1 VLAGRGPRPA
11 STSAHPHSRRSGT
24 HGAGRRDGRPTYG
37 PTVNTPPAPAPSAQ
51 PAGPRFLTLDQVA
64 EELQV
69 SRFQVY
75 VLVRD
80 KTLIA
85 VKIGG
90 RGQWRIERSR
100 LEAYIA
106 GLYEQAQAYGPADLL
121 GVRPDR

>member
-1 VLAGRGPRPA
+1 
-11 STSAHPHSRRSGT
+11 
-24 HGAGRRDGRPTYG
+24 
-37 PTVNTPPAPAPSAQ
+37 VNTPPAPAPSAQ